1 MNPLSIFKYG
11 AGALIV
17 LGAYFFGLNQGQN
30 SEQLKNA
37 RSQISQLTAT
47 VQNYETHTKIR
58 RLLWLSSVSLN
69 LALVMMLS
77 GCAAESTSS
86 KIELKPLQLETQFN
100 ASDWNKRLENY
111 FSRQDRLLSTVEG
124 HLVGNSDGL
133 K

>member
-1 MNPLSIFKYG
+1 MNPLSPFKYG

-47 VQNYETHTKIR
+47 IQNYETQYKNQAIA
-58 RLLWLSSVSLN
+58 
-69 LALVMMLS
+69 LAELRI
-77 GCAAESTSS
+77 AESSARNDVERMRNRINVLENRAKTTSARDTVQC
-86 KIELKPLQLETQFN
+86 L
-100 ASDWNKRLENY
+100 RLEQEA
-111 FSRQDRLLSTVEG
+111 RGLLLEARSAIDYCRRA
-124 HLVGNSDGL
+124 LSW

>member
-30 SEQLKNA
+30 SEQLKTA

-47 VQNYETHTKIR
+47 VQNYETQYKNQAIA
-58 RLLWLSSVSLN
+58 
-69 LALVMMLS
+69 LAELRI
-77 GCAAESTSS
+77 AESSARNDVERMRS
-86 KIELKPLQLETQFN
+86 RINVLENRAKTTAARDTVQCL
-100 ASDWNKRLENY
+100 RLEQEA
-111 FSRQDRLLSTVEG
+111 RELLLEARSAIEYCRRA
-124 HLVGNSDGL
+124 LSW

>member
-30 SEQLKNA
+30 SEQLKTA

-47 VQNYETHTKIR
+47 VQNYETQYKNQAIA
-58 RLLWLSSVSLN
+58 
-69 LALVMMLS
+69 LAELRI
-77 GCAAESTSS
+77 AESDARNSVERMRNR
-86 KIELKPLQLETQFN
+86 INVLENRAKTVTARDAVQCL
-100 ASDWNKRLENY
+100 RLEQEA
-111 FSRQDRLLSTVEG
+111 RELLLEARSAIEYCRRT
-124 HLVGNSDGL
+124 LSW